1 MNGLTCMTRLYY
13 APYTPTAMPG
23 LWGKPQ
29 LLADEL
35 RYKENLP
42 ETMAGLLETLAGLQ
56 VQPKVSQSHRRPKTS
71 KYRRSSRSTVVLD
84 QKLIVLQRTLSSQL

>member
-35 RYKENLP
+35 RYKENLL
-42 ETMAGLLETLAGLQ
+42 ETMAKLLETLTELRE
-56 VQPKVSQSHRRPKTS
+56 QPSVSQSHRRPTG
-71 KYRRSSRSTVVLD
+71 
-84 QKLIVLQRTLSSQL
+84 LIAHKEG

>member
-35 RYKENLP
+35 RYKKNLP
-42 ETMAGLLETLAGLQ
+42 ETLTGLQ
-56 VQPKVSQSHRRPKTS
+56 VRAHLVPARLPDARNQLNPARKTIAS
-71 KYRRSSRSTVVLD
+71 WQEVTCHTQML
-84 QKLIVLQRTLSSQL
+84 

>member
-42 ETMAGLLETLAGLQ
+42 ETMAGLLETLAGLHDN
-56 VQPKVSQSHRRPKTS
+56 SN
-71 KYRRSSRSTVVLD
+71 LD
-84 QKLIVLQRTLSSQL
+84 PRLGDAVNLTRWI

>member
-1 MNGLTCMTRLYY
+1 MTRLYY

-56 VQPKVSQSHRRPKTS
+56 VQPSVSQSRRRPETCL
-71 KYRRSSRSTVVLD
+71 YRRSSVLI
-84 QKLIVLQRTLSSQL
+84 LVLRL